1 MQRQD
6 RESLCGVESKMFVQR
21 QLSPENMVVVVV
33 MEWGVGVEVLS
44 YSHPAQD
51 SVSYYQLWKK

>member
-1 MQRQD
+1 
-6 RESLCGVESKMFVQR
+6 MFVQR
-21 QLSPENMVVVVV
+21 QLSPENMVVVVA
-33 MEWGVGVEVLS
+33 MGWGIGVEVLS

>member
-6 RESLCGVESKMFVQR
+6 GESLCGVESKMFVQR
-21 QLSPENMVVVVV
+21 QLSPENMVVVVA
-33 MEWGVGVEVLS
+33 MGWGVGVEVLS

-51 SVSYYQLWKK
+51 SVSYYPLRKK

>member
-21 QLSPENMVVVVV
+21 QLSPENMVVVVA
-33 MEWGVGVEVLS
+33 MGWGVGVEVLS

-51 SVSYYQLWKK
+51 SVSYYPRQKK

>member
-21 QLSPENMVVVVV
+21 QLSPENMVVVVA
-33 MEWGVGVEVLS
+33 MGWGVGVEVLS

-51 SVSYYQLWKK
+51 SVSYYPRRKK